1 MEMEEGKFTA
11 KDIAEKPE
19 MFLSGHRACAGCV
32 PATVLR
38 LIMKATRGPTIVTEA
53 TGCMEVSS
61 TIYPY
66 TSWATPWLH
75 TAFETAG
82 ANASGIEAALK
93 ILKKKGRI
101 KNQQV
106 DVIAFAG
113 DGGTYDIGIQAL
125 SGAVERGHDF
135 MFVLYDNEA
144 YMNTGIQRSGG
155 TPYGASTTTS
165 QAGSEVPGKLEQ
177 KKPIADIMV
186 AHDMPYVATASP
198 YYWKDL
204 IQKARKGIEVNGPAF
219 LHVFAPCPRG
229 WRSETSKSIE
239 LSKLAVE
246 TCTFPLWEA
255 VNGNYQ
261 LSTPS
266 KVIALAPQ
274 KKKPVKEYLQ
284 VQGRFRH
291 LFTPKH
297 EKMLEEIQHI
307 TDDKWNRL
315 LKKCGFVL
323 TAQAK

>member
-1 MEMEEGKFTA
+1 M
-11 KDIAEKPE
+11 
-19 MFLSGHRACAGCV
+19 
-32 PATVLR
+32 
-38 LIMKATRGPTIVTEA
+38 IMKATRGPTIVTEA
-53 TGCMEVSS
+53 TGCMEVAS

-66 TSWATPWLH
+66 TSWAAPWLH

-93 ILKKKGRI
+93 ILRKKGKI
-101 KNQQV
+101 KNEQI

-135 MFVLYDNEA
+135 LFVLYDNEA

-165 QAGSEVPGKLEQ
+165 QAGKAVPGKLEQ

-186 AHDMPYVATASP
+186 AHDMPYVATAAP

-204 IQKARKGIEVNGPAF
+204 IMKARKGIEVNGPAF

-229 WRSETSKSIE
+229 WRTEPSKSIE
-239 LSKLAVE
+239 LSRLAVE
-246 TCTFPLWEA
+246 TCIFPLWEA
-255 VNGNYQ
+255 VNGNCQ

-274 KKKPVKEYLQ
+274 KKKSVKEYLQ

-291 LFTPKH
+291 LFTP
-297 EKMLEEIQHI
+297 ENAKMLDEIQHR
-307 TDDKWNRL
+307 TDERWNRL
-315 LKKCGFVL
+315 LKRCG
-323 TAQAK
+323 TT